1 MAGNTWANVVTRASI
16 TRTSSTNGA
25 IVYATL
31 ALILLIVPPLR
42 AQQPSPDPGPIPPPS
57 QPAPNSP
64 NAPTAPVA
72 PANPPAGASPSSH
85 MMRTWRRL
93 TYTCN
98 GDVKVVVNLHAKQA
112 RVLYKGHTYNLQ
124 QADES
129 EGEKYTDGAVV
140 WRNKDEVGSLE
151 RSSKSGGN
159 KSLAAGC
166 RLQSAGT
173 ASPTPAPSHP

>member
-1 MAGNTWANVVTRASI
+1 MGRNIWATPATRASI
-16 TRTSSTNGA
+16 AYFTFG
-25 IVYATL
+25 
-31 ALILLIVPPLR
+31 LILLIAHPLR
-42 AQQPSPDPGPIPPPS
+42 AQQPTPDPGPIPPPS

-64 NAPTAPVA
+64 NAPSAPIA

-85 MMRTWRRL
+85 MMRAWRRL

-112 RVLYKGHTYNLQ
+112 RVVFKGHTYNLQ

-129 EGEKYTDGAVV
+129 AGEKYTDGTVV
-140 WRNKDEVGSLE
+140 WRIRDDVGSLE

-166 RLQSAGT
+166 HLQSAGT
-173 ASPTPAPSHP
+173 APATPPPAHR

>member
-1 MAGNTWANVVTRASI
+1 MASNIWAAPVKRASVTRMS
-16 TRTSSTNGA
+16 
-25 IVYATL
+25 IVYGAF
-31 ALILLIVPPLR
+31 ALILLIALPLR

-64 NAPTAPVA
+64 SAPTAPVA
-72 PANPPAGASPSSH
+72 PANPPAGASPSAH

-98 GDVKVVVNLHAKQA
+98 GDAKVVVNLHAKQA
-112 RVLYKGHTYNLQ
+112 RVVYKGHTYNLQ

-129 EGEKYTDGAVV
+129 EGQKYTDGAVV
-140 WRNKDEVGSLE
+140 WRIQDEVGNLD
-151 RSSKSGGN
+151 RSAKSGGN

-166 RLQSAGT
+166 HLQSTGT
-173 ASPTPAPSHP
+173 APPAPPPNHR

>member
-1 MAGNTWANVVTRASI
+1 MASNIWATPV
-16 TRTSSTNGA
+16 TRTSIT
-25 IVYATL
+25 YATL
-31 ALILLIVPPLR
+31 ALILLIAPPLR

-64 NAPTAPVA
+64 NAPSAPVA

-98 GDVKVVVNLHAKQA
+98 GEVKVVVNLHAKQA
-112 RVLYKGHTYNLQ
+112 RVVFKGHTYNLQ
-124 QADES
+124 QADE
-129 EGEKYTDGAVV
+129 GDAEKYSDGAVV
-140 WRNKDEVGSLE
+140 WRIQDDVGSLE

-166 RLQSAGT
+166 HLQSAGT
-173 ASPTPAPSHP
+173 APPAPPPAHR

>member
-1 MAGNTWANVVTRASI
+1 MASNIWAIPI
-16 TRTSSTNGA
+16 TRTPIT
-25 IVYATL
+25 YATL
-31 ALILLIVPPLR
+31 ALILLIAPPLR

-64 NAPTAPVA
+64 NAPSAPLA
-72 PANPPAGASPSSH
+72 PATPPAGAPPSSH

-112 RVLYKGHTYNLQ
+112 RVVFKGHTYNLQ

-129 EGEKYTDGAVV
+129 AGEKYTDGAVV
-140 WRNKDEVGSLE
+140 WRNKDEIGSLE
-151 RSSKSGGN
+151 RSTKSGS

-166 RLQSAGT
+166 HLQSAGT
-173 ASPTPAPSHP
+173 APTTPAPG